1 MGLLQL
7 RDQDIFTHSNEVSVV
22 AAAIAREV
30 KATQKAIFPVSI
42 VALLHDLGKIALP
55 DALNARP

>member
-1 MGLLQL
+1 M
-7 RDQDIFTHSNEVSVV
+7 

-30 KATQKAIFPVSI
+30 RATQKAIFPVSI